1 LPGPQTTLLTRNAR
15 RLKVTAHNWEDD
27 MADWTKRFSLAGR
40 RALVTGAT
48 KGIGFE
54 VCRVLADAGADIVAV
69 GRDKAGLADVSTV
82 VKQHG
87 RTCLAIE
94 ADMATMEGPE
104 RAAAEALKAF
114 GTIDILVNNAGVAL
128 NEPLLD
134 ITPKAWDTTLNVNL
148 RAPMLLAKA
157 LAPQMIRQKMGKII
171 NVSSQSGI
179 MALAD
184 HGTYGASKGGLN
196 MLTKVMT
203 VEWARH
209 NIQSNTVCPTV
220 ILTPMGE
227 MVWGK
232 PEKGDPMKAKI
243 PLGRFGKTTEVADLI
258 LFLASPASDLITGQ
272 DILCDG
278 GFTAQ

>member
-1 LPGPQTTLLTRNAR
+1 
-15 RLKVTAHNWEDD
+15 
-27 MADWTKRFSLAGR
+27 MSDWTKRFGLQGK

-54 VCRVLADAGADIVAV
+54 TCRVLADAGADLVVV
-69 GRDKAGLADVSTV
+69 GRDAQALKDVTAAVKKAGRKCLAVNADMSTV
-82 VKQHG
+82 
-87 RTCLAIE
+87 
-94 ADMATMEGPE
+94 EGPRE
-104 RAAAEALKAF
+104 AAKAALAEF
-114 GTIDILVNNAGVAL
+114 GTIDILVNNAGIAL
-128 NEPLLD
+128 NQPLLD
-134 ITPKAWDTTLNVNL
+134 ITMESWDTTINVNL
-148 RAPMLLAKA
+148 RAPFLLAQA
-157 LAPQMIRQKMGKII
+157 LVPNMIKQRMGKII
-171 NVSSQSGI
+171 NVSSQSGV

-184 HGTYGASKGGLN
+184 HGSYGASKGGLN

-203 VEWARH
+203 IEWAKH

-243 PLGRFGKTTEVADLI
+243 PLGRFGTTTEVADLI
-258 LFLASPASDLITGQ
+258 LYLSSSASDLVTGQ
-272 DILCDG
+272 DILIDG